1 MKDYQ
6 LPNYKRLP
14 IIPKSAKGVFV
25 YNEAGK
31 DFLDLTS
38 GISVVSLGHCNPEIV
53 SVLQKQSELLW
64 HTSNYFNNSLALE
77 LAEKLVSLT
86 FADSVFFA
94 NSGLEANEAALKLAR
109 LHCSKNFGEQKNQIH
124 AFKKSFHGRSLFTV
138 TVGGNENFKSGFG
151 PLPQAISHSNFND
164 LSALEKVI
172 NSNSCAVILE
182 LVQGEGGVN
191 PIDLKFLQ
199 GVRELCDKFQ
209 VCLIFD
215 EIQTGL
221 GRIGAF
227 YGYQKYGIEPD
238 ILTSAKAL
246 GNGFPIS
253 ALLTKKHLAEIF
265 QPGSHGSTFG
275 GNPLACA
282 VANKVVDIISA
293 SDFLKQVNQKAKI
306 FWENLEKLN
315 QKYNLFCSIRGEG
328 MLFGAEL
335 KPDYKIWELLNLA
348 IKHNLL
354 VLSADSNVLRLLPA
368 LTITNE
374 ELELAF
380 QRLDNLFQEFTKK

>member
-1 MKDYQ
+1 M
-6 LPNYKRLP
+6 
-14 IIPKSAKGVFV
+14 
-25 YNEAGK
+25 
-31 DFLDLTS
+31 
-38 GISVVSLGHCNPEIV
+38 
-53 SVLQKQSELLW
+53 QKQSELLW

-164 LSALEKVI
+164 LAALGKVI
-172 NSNSCAVILE
+172 NNNSCAVILE

-191 PIDLKFLQ
+191 SIDLKFLQ

-238 ILTSAKAL
+238 ILTSAKAFRQWLSYL
-246 GNGFPIS
+246 GFIN
-253 ALLTKKHLAEIF
+253 
-265 QPGSHGSTFG
+265 
-275 GNPLACA
+275 
-282 VANKVVDIISA
+282 
-293 SDFLKQVNQKAKI
+293 
-306 FWENLEKLN
+306 
-315 QKYNLFCSIRGEG
+315 
-328 MLFGAEL
+328 
-335 KPDYKIWELLNLA
+335 
-348 IKHNLL
+348 
-354 VLSADSNVLRLLPA
+354 
-368 LTITNE
+368 
-374 ELELAF
+374 
-380 QRLDNLFQEFTKK
+380 